1 MMRFFPLFSEEDQGM
16 VEFDDGDFDEPM
28 EEDMEVKSSTHR
40 TVKEELHQQEDV
52 KKMNPKTNM

>member
-1 MMRFFPLFSEEDQGM
+1 M

-28 EEDMEVKSSTHR
+28 EEDMEVKSSTYSI
-40 TVKEELHQQEDV
+40 VKEELHQQEDV